1 MAAGSPMSPVAPG
14 QAENQTKQT
23 GARPKQKKVMQRQH
37 FYSEVYGTEIKWT
50 HNRGFKVYIY

>member
-23 GARPKQKKVMQRQH
+23 GARPKQKKVCDISVFIVRFKDH
-37 FYSEVYGTEIKWT
+37 IKT
-50 HNRGFKVYIY
+50 KMNK